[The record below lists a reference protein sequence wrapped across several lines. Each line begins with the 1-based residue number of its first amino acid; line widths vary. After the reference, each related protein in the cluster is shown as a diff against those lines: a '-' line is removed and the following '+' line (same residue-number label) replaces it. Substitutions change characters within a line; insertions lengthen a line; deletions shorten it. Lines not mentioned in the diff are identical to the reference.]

1 MSAAETAGEVRGR
14 EVPVRDLA
22 AEAPPDGP
30 SAAEV
35 PWRRLDP
42 RLIWADALR
51 VALSMLPGG
60 VALFLFEAGDAMTV
74 WPLLALAAW
83 GLWGAGADV
92 VRWLTTRYRVTDT
105 HLERRTG
112 LLVRSHRAVA
122 RELIRTVDAD
132 ARLIH
137 RLAGVRRVTVGAGQ
151 TTTAL
156 ESALTLDALSRE
168 AAERLRRELTGAPEE
183 RAEEAPA
190 LAEFDW
196 RWVVHNLFGVWALMT
211 AAGLLWGAYF
221 TVGALG
227 GDLGGWFDSARDALG
242 LGTAGSVAAGYAAMV
257 VLGAVGMGGRFLTGQ
272 ARFRLTRE
280 PGEDGG
286 SVLRTRRG
294 LFRTRE
300 VARDESRTRG
310 VSLSEPL
317 LWRWLGTTDTS
328 LITTGVFWWSEGVT
342 VLPRGPRRVALR
354 VAAEVLGDDPFA
366 APLVRHPNSAARRR
380 LAWALWVT
388 GAAGLAAAPLG
399 GRVWLI
405 VLWALGPL
413 ALGVAYAGYRALGH
427 AVTGPWLVFR
437 AGALSRVTSALRR
450 GAVSGVCVRQSPLQR
465 RLGLATV
472 RVSTAA
478 GDGAYAA
485 RDLAV
490 ADAVPLAV
498 AALPT
503 VASFRAPVG
512 QGGSVPPACVG
523 SGRPAP

>member
-1 MSAAETAGEVRGR
+1 MSA
-14 EVPVRDLA
+14 
-22 AEAPPDGP
+22 DGP

-51 VALSMLPGG
+51 IVLSMLPGG
-60 VALFLFEAGDAMTV
+60 VALFLFEADDALTV
-74 WPLLALAAW
+74 LPLLALAGW
-83 GLWGAGADV
+83 GVWGALADV

-122 RELIRTVDAD
+122 RDRVRTVDAD

-156 ESALTLDALSRE
+156 EAALTLDALSKA
-168 AAERLRRELTGAPEE
+168 AAERLRSELTGVPGEREE
-183 RAEEAPA
+183 RPAA

-196 RWVVHNLFGVWALMT
+196 RWVVHNLFGIWGLVT
-211 AAGLLWGAYF
+211 AAGLLWGGYF
-221 TVGALG
+221 TLGAFG
-227 GDLGGWFDSARDALG
+227 VDLGSWLGSARDALG
-242 LGTAGSVAAGYAAMV
+242 LGTAGAVVAGLAAMV
-257 VLGAVGMGGRFLTGQ
+257 ALGALGMGGQFLTGQ
-272 ARFRLTRE
+272 AFFRLTRE
-280 PGEDGG
+280 PGEEGG

-300 VARDESRTRG
+300 VVRDEARTRG

-317 LWRWLGTTDTS
+317 FWRWLGTTDTS
-328 LITTGVFWWSEGVT
+328 LITTGAFWWSEGVT
-342 VLPRGPRRVALR
+342 ILPRGPRRVALR
-354 VAAEVLGDDPFA
+354 VAAEVLGGDPLG
-366 APLVRHPNSAARRR
+366 APLVRHPARALRRR
-380 LAWALWVT
+380 LLWALW
-388 GAAGLAAAPLG
+388 AAVACALAVAPLG
-399 GRVWLI
+399 ERAWLTALL
-405 VLWALGPL
+405 VTAPPALGL
-413 ALGVAYAGYRALGH
+413 ALAGYLALGH
-427 AVTGPWLVFR
+427 AVTGPWLVLR
-437 AGALSRVTSALRR
+437 AGALSRVTSVLRR
-450 GAVSGVCVRQSPLQR
+450 DAVSGVCVRQSPLQR

-485 RDLAV
+485 RDVAV

-503 VASFRAPVG
+503 VVSFRDAGGAG
-512 QGGSVPPACVG
+512 QEGAASQVREAGGPSPARIG
-523 SGRPAP
+523 SGRSAP